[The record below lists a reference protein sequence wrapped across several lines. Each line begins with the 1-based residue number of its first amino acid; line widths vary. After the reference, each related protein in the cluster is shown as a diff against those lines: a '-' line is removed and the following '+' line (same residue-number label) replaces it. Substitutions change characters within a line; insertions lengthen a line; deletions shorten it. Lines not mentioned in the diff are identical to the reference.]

1 MAATH
6 PSGETTVASDTA
18 ARSAYDLTA
27 EQLEWL
33 DNVRTLIDHQETF
46 ATKVQRLLAESH
58 AASSWGL
65 LSFIAAEEHRIAEI
79 AQALLGDPGA
89 NADVLVARRLGDL
102 AVQLSE
108 IGDAAKDLCSADE
121 QRCEQDVPSPVTV
134 RDWLRRAALSVR
146 PLLLRLDL
154 VQLDHAVQ
162 HVMEQNHLDEDSLVR
177 ELSARTSV

>member
-1 MAATH
+1 MSATH
-6 PSGETTVASDTA
+6 PSEETSVARDTA
-18 ARSAYDLTA
+18 AQSAYALTA

-33 DNVRTLIDHQETF
+33 DKVRTLINHQETF
-46 ATKVQRLLAESH
+46 ANKLQRLLAQSP

-65 LSFIAAEEHRIAEI
+65 LSFIAAEEHQIAEI

-121 QRCEQDVPSPVTV
+121 HGCAREAPSPVTV

-154 VQLDHAVQ
+154 IQLDHAVQ
-162 HVMEQNHLDEDSLVR
+162 HVIEQNHLDEDSLVR
-177 ELSARTSV
+177 ELSARTSA